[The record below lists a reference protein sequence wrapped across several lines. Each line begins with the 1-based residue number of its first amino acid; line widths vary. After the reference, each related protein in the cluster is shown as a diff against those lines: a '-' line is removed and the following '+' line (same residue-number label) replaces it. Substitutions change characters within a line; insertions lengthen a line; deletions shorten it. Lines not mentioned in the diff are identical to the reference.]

1 MVAFEAGVIVDP
13 ARPLYQADHY
23 RWYKK
28 SHGWRRGH
36 APTAPLIYHAYYYFY
51 YHYLLLPLPLQYITS
66 TTTSTTTT
74 HTTTKYH
81 YTWGAIYTAPK
92 LRWLLLLLLTTITTP
107 LLLQRTSWVSQ
118 YNLSHLLERVARWQF
133 IYQAQAG
140 SLKGTGG
147 RLCSNIW

>member
-1 MVAFEAGVIVDP
+1 MVAFEAGVIVDR

-51 YHYLLLPLPLQYITS
+51 YRWHYILLTS
-66 TTTSTTTT
+66 TTTPEMQYTQLQSYADYYHCTTTT
-74 HTTTKYH
+74 TTT
-81 YTWGAIYTAPK
+81 
-92 LRWLLLLLLTTITTP
+92 TTTTR

-147 RLCSNIW
+147 RLCSNI

>member
-1 MVAFEAGVIVDP
+1 MVAFEAGVIVDR

-51 YHYLLLPLPLQYITS
+51 YHYILLPLRLQYITPTTTFTTTTYYYQVPLHLKCNIHS
-66 TTTSTTTT
+66 SKVTLTTTTST
-74 HTTTKYH
+74 K
-81 YTWGAIYTAPK
+81 
-92 LRWLLLLLLTTITTP
+92 TTP
-107 LLLQRTSWVSQ
+107 QLLQRTSWVSQ

-147 RLCSNIW
+147 RLCSNI

>member
-1 MVAFEAGVIVDP
+1 MSPIVVGCIVKKMCPKMVINFRWLLLKQCVIVDR

-51 YHYLLLPLPLQYITS
+51 YHYYYQVPLHLKCNIHSSKVTLT
-66 TTTSTTTT
+66 TTTST
-74 HTTTKYH
+74 K
-81 YTWGAIYTAPK
+81 
-92 LRWLLLLLLTTITTP
+92 TTP
-107 LLLQRTSWVSQ
+107 QLLQRTSWVSQ

-147 RLCSNIW
+147 RLCSNI

>member
-51 YHYLLLPLPLQYITS
+51 YHYILLPS
-66 TTTSTTTT
+66 TTTPEVQYTQLQSYADY
-74 HTTTKYH
+74 YH
-81 YTWGAIYTAPK
+81 YYYNYTRATSAHK
-92 LRWLLLLLLTTITTP
+92 LGVPI
-107 LLLQRTSWVSQ
+107 
-118 YNLSHLLERVARWQF
+118 
-133 IYQAQAG
+133 
-140 SLKGTGG
+140 
-147 RLCSNIW
+147 

>member
-1 MVAFEAGVIVDP
+1 MSPIVVGCIVKKMCPKMRINCRWLLLKQCVIVEP

-51 YHYLLLPLPLQYITS
+51 YHYYYQVPLHLKCNIHSSKVTL
-66 TTTSTTTT
+66 TTTT
-74 HTTTKYH
+74 TTT
-81 YTWGAIYTAPK
+81 
-92 LRWLLLLLLTTITTP
+92 TTP
-107 LLLQRTSWVSQ
+107 QLLQRTSWVSQ

-147 RLCSNIW
+147 RLCSNI